1 MVRLLPR
8 RRREEPTAAPGSLRY
23 RLRRENPRGL
33 TRSEYLAELQAQR
46 RLLALAGEPAGD
58 VQAASAWLR
67 ATDSRGQRERR
78 EWLGVG
84 QDREQQI
91 AAFEAAV
98 ARDAGRRW

>member
-1 MVRLLPR
+1 MLRLLS
-8 RRREEPTAAPGSLRY
+8 RRREEPAAAAGSLRR
-23 RLRRENPRGL
+23 RLRRENPRHL
-33 TRSEYLAELQAQR
+33 SRAEYLAELRAQR
-46 RLLALAGEPAGD
+46 RLLALAARPTSD

-67 ATDSRGQRERR
+67 ATHFRGQRERR
-78 EWLGVG
+78 AWLGVG